1 MTCEEL
7 ARLLSALGH
16 QLRLRIVAILAG
28 RGEMYL
34 SEIAEAVG
42 VSRALA
48 KVHLK
53 VLERAGVVSSSL
65 VLDEGRGRALRY
77 YKVRN
82 LNLRLD
88 LERIGEVCG
97 EDGAS

>member
-1 MTCEEL
+1 MTCEDL

-16 QLRLRIVAILAG
+16 EVRLRILAVLAEG
-28 RGEMYL
+28 GEMYL

-53 VLERAGVVSSSL
+53 VLERAGMVRSSL
-65 VLDEGRGRALRY
+65 VLSEERGKALRY
-77 YKVRN
+77 YRAENLDLVLN
-82 LNLRLD
+82 LN
-88 LERIGEVCG
+88 RIREVCG
-97 EDGAS
+97 HADR

>member
-7 ARLLSALGH
+7 AKLLSALGH
-16 QLRLRIVAILAG
+16 EVRLRILAALSEG
-28 RGEMYL
+28 GEMYL

-53 VLERAGVVSSSL
+53 VLERAGIVESNL
-65 VLDEGRGRALRY
+65 VLSEERGKALRY
-77 YKVRN
+77 YRVKE
-82 LNLRLD
+82 LD
-88 LERIGEVCG
+88 LRVNLDAIREVCG
-97 EDGAS
+97 SEGE

>member
-7 ARLLSALGH
+7 AKLLSALGH
-16 QLRLRIVAILAG
+16 EVRLRILAALSEG
-28 RGEMYL
+28 GEMYL

-53 VLERAGVVSSSL
+53 VLERAGIVESNL
-65 VLDEGRGRALRY
+65 VLNEERGKALRY
-77 YKVRN
+77 YRVKE
-82 LNLRLD
+82 LD
-88 LERIGEVCG
+88 LRVNLDMIREVCG
-97 EDGAS
+97 SEGE

>member
-7 ARLLSALGH
+7 AKLLSALGH
-16 QLRLRIVAILAG
+16 EVRLRILATLARG
-28 RGEMYL
+28 GEMYL

-53 VLERAGVVSSSL
+53 VLERAGIVRSSL
-65 VLDEGRGRALRY
+65 VLSEERGKALRY
-77 YKVRN
+77 YKVRE
-82 LNLRLD
+82 LSLKLD
-88 LERIGEVCG
+88 LKRIREVCG
-97 EDGAS
+97 DEVG

>member
-1 MTCEEL
+1 MTCQEL

-16 QLRLRIVAILAG
+16 EVRLRILAALAEG
-28 RGEMYL
+28 GEMYL

-53 VLERAGVVSSSL
+53 VLERVGLVRSSL
-65 VLDEGRGRALRY
+65 VLSEEKGKALRY
-77 YKVRN
+77 YRVEE
-82 LNLRLD
+82 LNLELNLD
-88 LERIGEVCG
+88 RIREVCR
-97 EDGAS
+97 DGG